1 MLLLIDAYNLL
12 HQSDALHRSRDQ
24 GWLQRARERL
34 LRSLADRLPTDL
46 ASETCLVFDA
56 AAPPAGL
63 PSEYIQF
70 QIQVIYAVDHVE
82 ADDLLEEL
90 IARHPTPKRLTV
102 VSSDHRIQRAASRRS
117 ATFFDADVWYAALV
131 ERGPRL
137 AIPWPPQPLI
147 SSDRALETEKPDA
160 DLSPEE
166 LTAWLQEFSGDRSKA
181 KLARRTPPVARRV
194 TRPVIPPVVPPP
206 TIVPAAPSPPP
217 AGKKQRQGK
226 RSKDEPPIKPQPDQ
240 ILDPNLAN
248 PFPPG
253 YGEDLLK

>member
-12 HQSDALHRSRDQ
+12 HQSDALHRRRDP

-34 LRSLADRLPTDL
+34 LKSLADRLPSDL

-56 AAPPAGL
+56 ASPPAGL
-63 PSEYIQF
+63 PSEYLQF
-70 QIQVIYAVDHVE
+70 QIQVVYAVDHEE

-102 VSSDHRIQRAASRRS
+102 VSSDHRIQKAASRRS
-117 ATFFDADVWYAALV
+117 ATFFDADVWYAALL
-131 ERGPRL
+131 ERGPQL
-137 AIPWPPQPLI
+137 AIPWPPP
-147 SSDRALETEKPDA
+147 SSASNASAAESEKPEA

-166 LTAWLQEFSGDRSKA
+166 LTAWLREFSSGHSTA
-181 KLARRTPPVARRV
+181 KRARRQPN
-194 TRPVIPPVVPPP
+194 VVPPSP
-206 TIVPAAPSPPP
+206 TAPIPPSLPITEQKHRKGGVPKEKTP
-217 AGKKQRQGK
+217 
-226 RSKDEPPIKPQPDQ
+226 EKPQPDQ
-240 ILDPNLAN
+240 ALDPTLAN